1 MMRQTVF
8 FSTMLL
14 GMLGSVV
21 IVQAGQ
27 VSVTLSGVAF
37 EGGPAFEIGVNG
49 TVIGSGTVDDPV
61 PEGQTFTFDAADD
74 LLAQPGDLTV
84 RLTNDYFA
92 GPDQD
97 RSLTVLGATVGST
110 TLAPNDFVIVQDGT
124 PVERDFS
131 AGALIWSG
139 NETAVANAPSSGW
152 WIGAEANAAA
162 TCTDSVEVLGFERGS
177 VASEAGSGANLSPF
191 IEAANAGKCSVT
203 ITGYAD
209 VTGTELTNL
218 RLTAARAGAVL
229 DDLLVGGARFPNVSI
244 VPTTGTEQFG
254 AEGSENRR
262 VTVQLWSPAPQPVAQ
277 PDNPVSQ
284 LAEQARNANLAQIL
298 VLGWGSDGGLYVRS
312 SNTDPKEVLWLLE
325 QAKARLIAGEP
336 VLGLGQ

>member
-1 MMRQTVF
+1 MMRHGFF

-14 GMLGSVV
+14 GMLGSVA

-27 VSVTLSGVAF
+27 VSVNLSGVAF
-37 EGGPAFEIGVNG
+37 EGGPAFEVGLNG
-49 TVIGSGTVDDPV
+49 TVIGTGTVDNPV
-61 PEGQTFTFDAADD
+61 LDGQTFTFDAADD

-110 TLAPNDFVIVQDGT
+110 TLVPSDFIIVQDGA

-139 NETAVANAPSSGW
+139 NETAVANAPSGGW
-152 WIGAEANAAA
+152 GIAAEEDTAA

-177 VASEAGSGANLSPF
+177 VASEARASATLGLF
-191 IEAANAGKCSVT
+191 IEAATAGHCSVT

-209 VTGTELTNL
+209 VTGTKLTNL
-218 RLTAARAGAVL
+218 RVTAARAGAVL
-229 DDLLVGGARFPNVSI
+229 DDLLLGGARFPNVSI
-244 VPTTGTEQFG
+244 VPTTGTDQFG
-254 AEGSENRR
+254 AEGADNRR
-262 VTVQLWSPAPQPVAQ
+262 VTVQLWSPAPEPVAQ
-277 PDNPVSQ
+277 RDNPV
-284 LAEQARNANLAQIL
+284 AEQALDANLAQIL
-298 VLGWGSDGGLYVRS
+298 VLGWESDGGLYVRS

-336 VLGLGQ
+336 LLGLEQ

>member
-1 MMRQTVF
+1 MRHGLF

-14 GMLGSVV
+14 GMLGSVA

-37 EGGPAFEIGVNG
+37 EGGPAFEVGVNG
-49 TVIGSGTVDDPV
+49 NVIGTGTVDNPV
-61 PEGQTFTFDAADD
+61 PGGQTFTFDAADD

-97 RSLTVLGATVGST
+97 RSLTILGASVGST
-110 TLAPNDFVIVQDGT
+110 ILAPSDFIIVQDGAR
-124 PVERDFS
+124 VERDFS
-131 AGALIWSG
+131 TGALIWSG
-139 NETAVANAPSSGW
+139 NETAVANAPLAGW
-152 WIGAEANAAA
+152 GVDAGADAAA
-162 TCTDSVEVLGFERGS
+162 TCSEAVEVTGFERGS
-177 VASEAGSGANLSPF
+177 VASEARAPATLGPI
-191 IEAANAGKCSVT
+191 IEAATAGNCSVT

-209 VTGTELTNL
+209 VGGTELTNL

-229 DDLLVGGARFPNVSI
+229 DDLLVGGARFPNANI
-244 VPTTGTEQFG
+244 VPTTGTDQFG
-254 AEGSENRR
+254 AEGADNRR
-262 VTVQLWSPAPQPVAQ
+262 VTVQLWNPAPEPVAQ

-284 LAEQARNANLAQIL
+284 LAEQARDANLAQIL

>member
-1 MMRQTVF
+1 MRHRLI
-8 FSTMLL
+8 FSTVLL
-14 GMLGSVV
+14 GMLGSVT

-49 TVIGSGTVDDPV
+49 TVIGTGTVENPV
-61 PEGQTFTFDAADD
+61 PEGQTFTFDAAND
-74 LLAQPGDLTV
+74 LLAQPGDLTI

-110 TLAPNDFVIVQDGT
+110 TLAPSDFVIVQDGT

-139 NETAVANAPSSGW
+139 IETAVANAPSSGW
-152 WIGAEANAAA
+152 GIGAKANSAA
-162 TCTDSVEVLGFERGS
+162 TCTDSVEVLGFDLGS
-177 VASEAGSGANLSPF
+177 VASEAHSSASLSPF

-209 VTGTELTNL
+209 VTGTDLTNL

-244 VPTTGTEQFG
+244 VPTTGTKQFG

-262 VTVQLWSPAPQPVAQ
+262 VTVQLWSPAPQPVDQ
-277 PDNPVSQ
+277 PDTPVTQ
-284 LAEQARNANLAQIL
+284 LAEQARDANLAQIL